1 MERAFNARE
10 GATRKD
16 DVLPRRLMT
25 ERQNNRP
32 PEDVAINSMEVMDP
46 MLDSYYTLQGWEV
59 TTGRPTRPVL
69 EGYGLNS
76 WADELEQLGLLG
88 NGSK

>member
-1 MERAFNARE
+1 
-10 GATRKD
+10 
-16 DVLPRRLMT
+16 
-25 ERQNNRP
+25 
-32 PEDVAINSMEVMDP
+32 MEVMDP